1 MRDGRKEA
9 KGSPGCEGRML
20 GVEGAQEG
28 GRTFRRSLR
37 PTVQL

>member
-9 KGSPGCEGRML
+9 KGSPGCEERVL
-20 GVEGAQEG
+20 GAEGTKEG